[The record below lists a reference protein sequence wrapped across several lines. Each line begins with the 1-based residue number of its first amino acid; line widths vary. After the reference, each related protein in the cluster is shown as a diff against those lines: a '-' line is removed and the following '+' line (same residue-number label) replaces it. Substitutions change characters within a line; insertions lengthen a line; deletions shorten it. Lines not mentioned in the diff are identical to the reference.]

1 MTETRVSAVEPL
13 EPAPHRGGGVGMGP
27 VGWPEASLL
36 VILLAT
42 VATTTLVAVD
52 LPGPVRPAVTVFF
65 ALTCPGLS
73 VIRVLGLEDPLAE
86 LVLGVATSIALAG
99 LLGGVLLYSGMWS
112 PLGGLAILVAI
123 TVAGLVGERLAAR
136 RRVPARRSG

>member
-73 VIRVLGLEDPLAE
+73 VIRLLRLEDPLAE